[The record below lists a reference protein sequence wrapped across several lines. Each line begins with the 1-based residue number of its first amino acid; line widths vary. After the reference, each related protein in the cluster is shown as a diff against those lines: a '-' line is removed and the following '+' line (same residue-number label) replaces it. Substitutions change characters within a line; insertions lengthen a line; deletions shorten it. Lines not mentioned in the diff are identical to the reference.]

1 MDLTQ
6 IIVSALGLIGTIV
19 AALVAAQ
26 LVPWLKSKNL
36 YDAAVVAVN
45 AAEAIYGRYHGNEKL
60 AAALE
65 MLKEKGYKVDT
76 SEVQN
81 AVKAAWKQLD
91 SAMYDSGEKWP
102 EGE

>member
-1 MDLTQ
+1 
-6 IIVSALGLIGTIV
+6 
-19 AALVAAQ
+19 
-26 LVPWLKSKNL
+26 
-36 YDAAVVAVN
+36 
-45 AAEAIYGRYHGNEKL
+45 
-60 AAALE
+60 
-65 MLKEKGYKVDT
+65 MLKEKGYKIDT

>member
-6 IIVSALGLIGTIV
+6 IIISALGLIGTIV

-36 YDAAVVAVN
+36 YEAAVIAVN
-45 AAEAIYGRYHGNEKL
+45 AAEALYGRYHGSEKL

-65 MLKEKGYKVDT
+65 TLKNKGYKIDT
-76 SEVQN
+76 KEVQD
-81 AVKAAWKQLD
+81 AVQAAWKQLD
-91 SAMYDSGEKWP
+91 SAMYESGEKFVD
-102 EGE
+102 GE